1 MPKQVGRFLI
11 QERLG
16 AGTFAAVYRAHDPQL
31 GRDVALKVPHPS
43 TLESSTRTRRFL
55 TEARAAARMHHP
67 SIVPIY
73 ESGCDNGLHYIAS
86 AFIHGRTL
94 AQAVEEGGPMDARLA
109 AEIIRQLAEALAY
122 AHKMGIVHRDVKP
135 SNVLLDVEGQAHLV
149 DFGLAFIRDGD
160 LQRTQ
165 DGAILG
171 TAAYIA
177 PELATGRKGDPQPAS
192 DQYSLGTILYE
203 LLCGEAP
210 FDGLPPMVLYQAIH
224 KEPVW
229 PIERNP
235 QVPKGLDQICRK
247 AMAKKPQDRF
257 AGCRE
262 MAEALS
268 AWLNKGSASSLS
280 MEAGGRKPTA
290 KKWAL
295 LIALA
300 ALALII
306 AFVLGWIFFPR
317 G

>member
-1 MPKQVGRFLI
+1 VGRFLI

-43 TLESSTRTRRFL
+43 TLENANRVRRFL

-67 SIVPIY
+67 NIVPIY
-73 ESGCDNGLHYIAS
+73 ESGCDNGLHYIAA
-86 AFIHGRTL
+86 AFIQGRTL
-94 AQAVEEGGPMDARLA
+94 AEALEQGPMDFRQA
-109 AEIIRQLAEALAY
+109 AEIVRQLAEALAY

-135 SNVLLDVEGQAHLV
+135 SNILIDAEGQAHLV

-160 LQRTQ
+160 MQRTQ

-177 PELATGRKGDPQPAS
+177 PELATGRKGDPQPVS

-210 FDGLPPMVLYQAIH
+210 FEGLPPMVLYQAIH

-229 PIERNP
+229 PVERNP
-235 QVPKGLDQICRK
+235 QVPKGLDRICRK
-247 AMAKKPQDRF
+247 AMAKKPRDRF

-262 MAEALS
+262 MVEALS
-268 AWLNKGSASSLS
+268 DWLTQPGSGSQGSLPLDGERRLVARS
-280 MEAGGRKPTA
+280 RTLMI
-290 KKWAL
+290 
-295 LIALA
+295 IALTA
-300 ALALII
+300 AVLLI
-306 AFVLGWIFFPR
+306 AFVLVWLFLPR
-317 G
+317 